1 MLTQF
6 NPSQHE
12 YSFIQWS
19 SEWQS
24 VTKLFSI
31 SVTKL
36 FSIVGSF
43 LQLVLSIQWL
53 KYNNPNNLSINTL
66 SVYLPLIFEKKNFH

>member
-1 MLTQF
+1 V
-6 NPSQHE
+6 PSKALQHAVV
-12 YSFIQWS
+12 SAS
-19 SEWQS
+19 SEWQ
-24 VTKLFSI
+24 

-53 KYNNPNNLSINTL
+53 KYKNPNDLSINTL
-66 SVYLPLIFEKKNFH
+66 SVYLPLIFDEKNFHGFFTI